1 MEAVEIA
8 GIIARARPDAPY
20 VEFMRHPSLSV
31 GVYQLPAG
39 GVDRQQPH
47 SEDEV
52 YYVLS
57 GRGRITVGTEER
69 AVEPGS
75 TIFVAAGVEHRF
87 HDFAEVLTLLVFF
100 APAEYTRRDQA

>member
-1 MEAVEIA
+1 MEAFEIA
-8 GIIARARPDAPY
+8 DIIARARPDAPY
-20 VEFMRHPSLSV
+20 VEFLRYPSLSV
-31 GVYQLPAG
+31 GVYRLPAG

-57 GRGRITVGTEER
+57 GRGRITVGTEQR

-75 TIFVAAGVEHRF
+75 TIFVAAGVEHHF
-87 HDFAEVLTLLVFF
+87 HDFTAELTLLVLF